1 MTGTVLLQRL
11 TENIKTSMELRAT
24 IPYLDTLK
32 ELAEGGA
39 GFSASILNT
48 SSNFGSF
55 DHYLSEV
62 LSLLHHTDPR
72 ISAFTTLPL
81 PLSRINEIMT
91 TYALLV
97 AAIFQADLDKPTLQ
111 GQFLYRLDL
120 INAAS
125 V

>member
-1 MTGTVLLQRL
+1 MTGTELTSRLLTDIARSL
-11 TENIKTSMELRAT
+11 ELRAR
-24 IPYLDTLK
+24 IPYLDMLK

-39 GFSASILNT
+39 ALSAAVLNT

-62 LSLLHHTDPR
+62 LVLLHQAQRVIIAP
-72 ISAFTTLPL
+72 AYLPL
-81 PLSRINEIMT
+81 PLVAIQTNLST
-91 TYALLV
+91 HAAAL
-97 AAIFQADLDKPTLQ
+97 AQIFQQEIDQPNAPAVY
-111 GQFLYRLDL
+111 LYRLNL

>member
-1 MTGTVLLQRL
+1 MTGTALLIRL
-11 TENIKTSMELRAT
+11 TENLQTSLELRAVV
-24 IPYLDTLK
+24 PYLDILK

-39 GFSASILNT
+39 IFSSSILNT

-62 LSLLHHTDPR
+62 LYLLHIAESGIVVPG
-72 ISAFTTLPL
+72 IMPL
-81 PLSRINEIMT
+81 PLTQILNNLT
-91 TYALLV
+91 THAVMV
-97 AAIFQADLDKPTLQ
+97 AGIFESDLEKPALQ
-111 GQFLYRLDL
+111 GQYLYRLDL

>member
-1 MTGTVLLQRL
+1 MTGSELLQRL
-11 TENIKTSMELRAT
+11 MGNIKTSLELRST
-24 IPYLDTLK
+24 IPYLDILK

-39 GFSASILNT
+39 GFSTSILNT

-62 LSLLHHTDPR
+62 LYLLHTADPK
-72 ISAFTTLPL
+72 INLFITIPL
-81 PLSRINEIMT
+81 PLTQVTEILT
-91 TYALLV
+91 THALLV
-97 AAIFQADLDKPTLQ
+97 AVLFQDDLDRPNLQ